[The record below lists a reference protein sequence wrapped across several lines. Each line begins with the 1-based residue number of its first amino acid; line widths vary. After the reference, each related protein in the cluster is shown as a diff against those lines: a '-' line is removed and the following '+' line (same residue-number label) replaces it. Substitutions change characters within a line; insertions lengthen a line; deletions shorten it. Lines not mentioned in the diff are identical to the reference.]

1 MAKFSREE
9 KEQLVRDLQEYCV
22 TELDIELGGFQA
34 EFLLDFMVKQLA
46 PHTYNRALKDVEAL
60 IWDRTERLNEEI
72 SALAK

>member
-9 KEQLVRDLQEYCV
+9 KQHLVRELQTYCV
-22 TELDIELGGFQA
+22 DELDMELGGFQA

-46 PHTYNRALKDVEAL
+46 PHTYNQALKDVEAL